1 MSDDDLLTEAH
12 GALREFGMHKYLCAS
27 RAQNEKDPAR
37 RNPCNCGLG
46 EITRKL
52 ARRIKHDDGGVAGD
66 AGDVGNK
73 T

>member
-1 MSDDDLLTEAH
+1 MTDDDLLTEAH

-27 RAQNEKDPAR
+27 RTQSEKDR
-37 RNPCNCGLG
+37 SRSNPCNCGLG

-52 ARRIKHDDGGVAGD
+52 AQRIKSD
-66 AGDVGNK
+66 AGPSSAEGDNPEK